1 MTFQK
6 EQAAGGTRKGA
17 ETRARILD
25 AAATLFA
32 DHGFEAT
39 TFAMIGNASGAAT
52 GSIVH
57 CFRDKADLAKTIYE
71 SALDRLV
78 SAVARA
84 IDRHP
89 TDVPRT
95 ISAVIPACFCWA
107 TSYPR
112 DSTLLRA
119 LHVQAGPNELIGE
132 RARLQP
138 LIAAWAQPLIRADLL
153 RPLVPAQFYA
163 LIIAPSICGA
173 VASASPSDGQA
184 KPEIEWESLLSAA
197 ALAAI
202 QPMRPT
208 SRPVKRTHGDAGTIP
223 LAPGV
228 LAPPKQDSL
237 F

>member
-6 EQAAGGTRKGA
+6 EQAAGGTSKGA

-32 DHGFEAT
+32 DRGFEAT
-39 TFAMIGNASGAAT
+39 TFAMIGNASGTAI

-57 CFRDKADLAKTIYE
+57 CFRDKADLAKTIYA
-71 SALDRLV
+71 SAMDRLV

-84 IDRHP
+84 VDRHP
-89 TDVPRT
+89 TDIPRT
-95 ISAVIPACFCWA
+95 INAAISACFSWA
-107 TSYPR
+107 TSYPG

-119 LHVQAGPNELIGE
+119 LHGQAGPNELIGE

-153 RPLVPAQFYA
+153 RPLAPEQLYA
-163 LIIAPSICGA
+163 VIIAPAFCGA
-173 VASASPSDGQA
+173 VALASQSDGQA
-184 KPEIEWESLLSAA
+184 KPEIEWEAVLSAA

-202 QPMRPT
+202 QPRNVK
-208 SRPVKRTHGDAGTIP
+208 SRPVKPTHGDVGTT
-223 LAPGV
+223 
-228 LAPPKQDSL
+228 PPPPDVRVPPPQGIL
-237 F
+237 L